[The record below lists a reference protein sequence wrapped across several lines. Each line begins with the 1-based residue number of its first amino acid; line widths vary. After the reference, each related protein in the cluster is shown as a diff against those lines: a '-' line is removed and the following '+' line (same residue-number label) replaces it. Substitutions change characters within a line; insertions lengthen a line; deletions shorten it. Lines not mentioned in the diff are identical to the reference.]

1 MGRSFFNKSDK
12 LSVLIIV
19 ENLPVPLDRRV
30 WQEASAL
37 RDAGY
42 QVIVIC
48 PKMRGFNK
56 SFEVLEDIHIYR
68 HWISSEAGGF
78 LGFFAEYASALIG
91 EFLLAMRVWWV
102 YRPDI
107 IHLCNP
113 PDLLFLV
120 ALPFKLLG
128 ARIIYDVHDAWPEM
142 FEAKFESTNLFYWF
156 VRIAEWCTYR
166 TADVVI
172 ATNESV
178 KEIALGRG
186 RMNPG
191 QVYVVRTA
199 PNVNHAVVE
208 SNPSL
213 KKGREFL
220 VGYVGVM
227 GNADGV
233 DFLVRAAHHIVHVLG
248 RQDIQFLLMGTG
260 PEYSGLL
267 QLRSE
272 LQLNHHVDMP
282 GRVTNEFLF
291 SALQSMDLGVSSD
304 PINPYNHHCTM
315 NKVLEYMTFGKAQVL
330 FDLKEGRASAGQAAH
345 YVSENSPEALARGI
359 VSLMDHPEMRQAM
372 GQVGRERMATLLHW
386 NQSVRNLLKAYQAA
400 QSVKY

>member
-48 PKMRGFNK
+48 PKMRGFKK

-91 EFLLAMRVWWV
+91 EFLLACRVWWV

-113 PDLLFLV
+113 PDLLFLI

-213 KKGREFL
+213 RRGREFL

-233 DFLVRAAHHIVHVLG
+233 DILVRAAHHIVYVLG

-267 QLRSE
+267 QLRNE
-272 LQLNHHVDMP
+272 LQLNDHMDMP

-291 SALQSMDLGVSSD
+291 SALQTMDLGVSSD

-359 VSLMDHPEMRQAM
+359 VSLMDHPETRQAM
-372 GQVGRERMATLLHW
+372 GKEGRERMATLLNW